1 MDPNCFDTLSR
12 QWGAVDTR
20 RGLLRLVGALP
31 LLGALAAVR
40 GADEAGAETPLD
52 NVQQRAERH
61 QQRQDRRNRHE
72 QRKGKRSDGGGDQ
85 NKGNNPGERNTT
97 TAPPPPTCAELCP
110 SNCAICVSGPGAPM
124 RCVSSVSSINTF
136 CNIGCDSDEDCLNS
150 RPDYP
155 FCVARWVD
163 RATGRVTV
171 ASDGCAGV
179 APYSP
184 AYCSQMALCA

>member
-1 MDPNCFDTLSR
+1 MDPNRFDTLSR
-12 QWGAVDTR
+12 QLGTVDTR
-20 RGLLRLVGALP
+20 RGVLRLVGALP
-31 LLGALAAVR
+31 LLGALASLTS
-40 GADEAGAETPLD
+40 EQTGAETPLD
-52 NVQQRAERH
+52 RVGDRAEQH
-61 QQRQDRRNRHE
+61 QQRQDRKDRHE
-72 QRKGKRSDGGGDQ
+72 QRKGKRNDGGGDQ
-85 NKGNNPGERNTT
+85 NTGNDPGTRDTT
-97 TAPPPPTCAELCP
+97 TAPPPPTCAESCA
-110 SNCAICVSGPGAPM
+110 SNCALCVSGPGAPT

-136 CNIGCDSDEDCLNS
+136 CNIGCDSDDYCLNS
-150 RPDYP
+150 RPDFP